1 MNIFKRCL
9 SYNRTNLYNEQMR
22 LYLSMIVRDNIYKN
36 INCNKL
42 NTTSQKI
49 YKQDLIL
56 RMHVAFKPKSIF
68 NLIIQS
74 RKAIPQCENLHA
86 MFIAKYNITT
96 FMLTEMGILS
106 PSLKNIDLYS
116 DFENIVNNNEIN
128 NHDTLQLEY
137 LNIVK
142 TYENERFQHFKNIDY
157 RINNFICMTS
167 DEKNLFFHG
176 FCRNY
181 YKLKDDLSKDIV
193 KYKI

>member
-1 MNIFKRCL
+1 
-9 SYNRTNLYNEQMR
+9 MR

-36 INCNKL
+36 TTEKT
-42 NTTSQKI
+42 NTTSQRI

-68 NLIIQS
+68 NFIVQS
-74 RKAIPQCENLHA
+74 RKSIPQCENLHV
-86 MFIAKYNITT
+86 MFATKYNITS

-106 PSLKNIDLYS
+106 PYLKSVDLYA
-116 DFENIVNNNEIN
+116 DFKNIVNNYEIN
-128 NHDTLQLEY
+128 NHDDLQFEY

-142 TYENERFQHFKNIDY
+142 QYENERFQHFKNIDY
-157 RINNFICMTS
+157 RINNFICMSS
-167 DEKNLFFHG
+167 DEKDLFYHG

-181 YKLKDDLSKDIV
+181 YKLKEELSKDII